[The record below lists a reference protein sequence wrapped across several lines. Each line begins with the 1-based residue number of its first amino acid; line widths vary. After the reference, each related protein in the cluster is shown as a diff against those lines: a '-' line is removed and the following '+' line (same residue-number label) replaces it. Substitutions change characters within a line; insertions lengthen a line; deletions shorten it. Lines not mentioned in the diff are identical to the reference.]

1 MKILLVVFII
11 TIILLTANAKE
22 NNSGNNEKFGDITV
36 IIENLDTDDGVM
48 LSQLF
53 YLNYNEKEDYPTK
66 SNKAFRKQSAKI
78 KNKKT
83 KFVYENV
90 PYGTYALC
98 SHHDINNNG
107 KMDKT
112 FFGFPAEP
120 YGLSNNPTIYF
131 SIPTFDECKFEVNKS
146 NTIINL
152 IMKK

>member
-1 MKILLVVFII
+1 MKAVFFIF
-11 TIILLTANAKE
+11 LLTTIFSTINAKDS
-22 NNSGNNEKFGDITV
+22 NSGKNEKFGDITV
-36 IIENLDTDDGVM
+36 IIENLDTDEGIM

-53 YLNYNEKEDYPTK
+53 YLNYNDKEDYPTK
-66 SNKAFRKQSAKI
+66 SDKAFRKQCAKM
-78 KNKKT
+78 KDKKT
-83 KFVYENV
+83 KIVYENV

-98 SHHDINNNG
+98 THQDINNNG

-131 SIPTFDECKFEVNKS
+131 SIPTFDECKFEVNQK
-146 NTIINL
+146 NTIVKL